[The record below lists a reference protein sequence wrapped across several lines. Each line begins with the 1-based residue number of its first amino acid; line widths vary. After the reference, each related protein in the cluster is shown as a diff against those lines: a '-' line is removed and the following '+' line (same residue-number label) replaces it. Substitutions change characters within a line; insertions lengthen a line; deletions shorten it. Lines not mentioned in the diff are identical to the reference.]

1 MRMPARPH
9 TLLAGALVGTIV
21 AIGGPQP
28 GPRLGLGESGARNAR
43 GTRAAR
49 AVVIERHAPVVAH
62 ADAARDDHQLH
73 AFERD
78 LAATGRVAPERAR
91 SLASVAVRQ
100 ARAHRIPPALMLG
113 VLLVENEPLDS
124 RAVSSAG
131 ARGLM
136 QVHPL
141 WRPVLGPRYGFDLAD
156 DSTNLAMGAHI
167 LAGLLW
173 RARSLDDVERG
184 LLRYNGCRRALRG
197 GRAAAPRSTR
207 AAPCAGYPRKVRR
220 RIEQQAAALCP
231 SRSFTRCVVGPLR
244 LAVGAARAPE

>member
-1 MRMPARPH
+1 
-9 TLLAGALVGTIV
+9 
-21 AIGGPQP
+21 
-28 GPRLGLGESGARNAR
+28 
-43 GTRAAR
+43 
-49 AVVIERHAPVVAH
+49 VVAH

-100 ARAHRIPPALMLG
+100 ARAHRIPPALLLG

-173 RARSLDDVERG
+173 RARSVDDVERG
-184 LLRYNGCRRALRG
+184 LLRYNGCRRALRRV
-197 GRAAAPRSTR
+197 RAGAPRSTR
-207 AAPCAGYPRKVRR
+207 AGAVRR
-220 RIEQQAAALCP
+220 LSARGAPPRRAAGGGSLPEPLVHALC
-231 SRSFTRCVVGPLR
+231 RAAT
-244 LAVGAARAPE
+244 AARRGRCTGTRVAQQRRTPRAAPRAVPRLPTGHARGCCAARRSSAPGTPPCPRDVSTACARARP

>member
-1 MRMPARPH
+1 MPGRAH
-9 TLLAGALVGTIV
+9 AVLSGVVVAAIV
-21 AIGGPQP
+21 AIGGPRP
-28 GPRLGLGESGARNAR
+28 AARLGLDGSGDRDAPGTIGAR
-43 GTRAAR
+43 AAI
-49 AVVIERHAPVVAH
+49 VERHAPVVAR

-91 SLASVAVRQ
+91 SLASHAVRQ

-173 RARSLDDVERG
+173 RAQSLDDVERG
-184 LLRYNGCRRALRG
+184 LLRYNGCRRALR
-197 GRAAAPRSTR
+197 RARAGAPRSTR

-220 RIEQQAAALCP
+220 RIEHQAAALCP

-244 LAVGAARAPE
+244 LAVGAAQAPE